1 MIVDHEGEK
10 AAAAVTLHDVPT
22 QIETYK
28 SHNQVHLVKN
38 GDIGQALVVHELH
51 HVQDPA
57 EQEKL
62 EGILAVLMGMEQHN
76 ELPATVQSGLTP
88 PMIRPYGLLPS
99 LGCDERNVVRNV
111 LGLVQYPGVFSG
123 ITCSNGNST

>member
-1 MIVDHEGEK
+1 M
-10 AAAAVTLHDVPT
+10 TLHDVPT

-57 EQEKL
+57 EQVKL
-62 EGILAVLMGMEQHN
+62 EGILAVLMGMEQNN

-88 PMIRPYGLLPS
+88 PMIRPYGLLPF
-99 LGCDERNVVRNV
+99 LVCDDDSSVVRHV
-111 LGLVQYPGVFSG
+111 LGLALVLELLSG
-123 ITCSNGNST
+123 IRYSSGSSTSNLNW